1 MEDHDYHNPKWHC
14 VDPPVWL
21 IVTHDGRVLRI
32 MKSKEEA
39 LEYMTDA
46 LLHDEATIEPAL
58 IWFKKSK

>member
-1 MEDHDYHNPKWHC
+1 
-14 VDPPVWL
+14 
-21 IVTHDGRVLRI
+21 